1 MKLFTLDHR
10 LIIKKIGTLK
20 NKDKHAVTK
29 ALGRLLAL
37 A

>member
-20 NKDKHAVTK
+20 NKDKQAVAKT
-29 ALGRLLAL
+29 LGRLLVL